1 MGKFMR
7 PALMKRGTVFCF
19 APVLHHF
26 LLLKGFSRYRPLSE
40 PVALS
45 LKGRE
50 GTSVKPAVGVVGAGT
65 GEFVTNEDVNRVRRC
80 TSFQH
85 FSSPCFLMMFYS

>member
-1 MGKFMR
+1 
-7 PALMKRGTVFCF
+7 MKRGTVFCF
-19 APVLHHF
+19 ASVLHHF
-26 LLLKGFSRYRPLSE
+26 LLLKGFSRCRPLSE

-50 GTSVKPAVGVVGAGT
+50 GTSVKPAAVGVVGAGT
-65 GEFVTNEDVNRVRRC
+65 GEVVTNEDVNRVRRR

-85 FSSPCFLMMFYS
+85 FSFPYFLMMLFSQP